1 MSGRWVGFYWTSA
14 FNVYLIK
21 HHRVAALVISIL
33 VYSTL
38 SSLFAQFFSP
48 TVKHYLPGFK
58 HYWSSLSCSF
68 RISFSKRFMHHG
80 ATEIKF
86 ILSKFNKFLKLP
98 ITLFFLLL
106 LFSFSTGILFILSWL
121 NILIFLP
128 ISSGDYSWRYSSI
141 ITYFNRELKE

>member
-21 HHRVAALVISIL
+21 HHRVVALVISIL

-98 ITLFFLLL
+98 ITPFFCYCCFLFPQEYCLSCPGWIFLYFYRFQAETILEDILRLLL
-106 LFSFSTGILFILSWL
+106 ISTES
-121 NILIFLP
+121 
-128 ISSGDYSWRYSSI
+128 
-141 ITYFNRELKE
+141 